1 VIPLTAPAET
11 QATGDATGLAT
22 LRQAGAADF
31 DPVGWHYI
39 EVLSTRISTQ
49 QGAARGLLQSK
60 LDTALRDLQARMAA
74 AHHVSLATRVVTP
87 SPGTSPLAQ
96 LLKTFAPAS
105 SAAAL
110 PTDNASTWRADSP
123 QVQQFRQTLSKLRV
137 QKQVAQAI
145 AQGPQNAGPINSHM
159 LVLRSLGLMCELS
172 PDYLNR
178 FMAYVDTLLCLE
190 ESGKAKPSTP
200 KTSSKT
206 RSAK

>member
-1 VIPLTAPAET
+1 MMPLTAPAAA
-11 QATGDATGLAT
+11 QATGDATGMET

-31 DPVGWHYI
+31 DPMGWHYI

-60 LDTALRDLQARMAA
+60 LDTALHDLKARMAA
-74 AHHVSLATRVVTP
+74 ANQLPLASRVAAP
-87 SPGTSPLAQ
+87 IGGTSPLAQ
-96 LLKTFAPAS
+96 LLQAFAPALPMD
-105 SAAAL
+105 SAK
-110 PTDNASTWRADSP
+110 TWRADSP

-159 LVLRSLGLMCELS
+159 LVLRSLGLMRELS

-178 FMAYVDTLLCLE
+178 FMAYVETLLCLE
-190 ESGKAKPSTP
+190 ESGKAHPLKSKAPGKPR
-200 KTSSKT
+200 
-206 RSAK
+206 RSA

>member
-1 VIPLTAPAET
+1 MPLTVPAAA
-11 QATGDATGLAT
+11 QATGDATGLQT

-31 DPVGWHYI
+31 DPMGWHYI

-60 LDTALRDLQARMAA
+60 LDTALHDLKARMAA
-74 AHHVSLATRVVTP
+74 ANHLPLASRAAAP
-87 SPGTSPLAQ
+87 IAGTSPLAQ
-96 LLKTFAPAS
+96 LLQAFAPALPMD
-105 SAAAL
+105 SAK
-110 PTDNASTWRADSP
+110 TWRADSP

-159 LVLRSLGLMCELS
+159 LVLRSLGLMRELS

-178 FMAYVDTLLCLE
+178 FMAYVETLLCLE
-190 ESGKAKPSTP
+190 ESGKAHPLKSKAPGKPR
-200 KTSSKT
+200 
-206 RSAK
+206 RSA

>member
-1 VIPLTAPAET
+1 MMPLTAPAAA
-11 QATGDATGLAT
+11 QATGDATGLET

-31 DPVGWHYI
+31 DPMGWHYI

-60 LDTALRDLQARMAA
+60 LDTALHDLKARMTVANHLPLASRVAA
-74 AHHVSLATRVVTP
+74 PIA
-87 SPGTSPLAQ
+87 GTSPLAQ
-96 LLKTFAPAS
+96 LLQAFAPALPID
-105 SAAAL
+105 SAKTL
-110 PTDNASTWRADSP
+110 RADSP

-159 LVLRSLGLMCELS
+159 LVLRSLGLMRELS

-178 FMAYVDTLLCLE
+178 FMAYVETLLCLE
-190 ESGKAKPSTP
+190 ESGKAHPLKSKAPGKPR
-200 KTSSKT
+200 
-206 RSAK
+206 RSA

>member
-1 VIPLTAPAET
+1 MMPLTAPAAA
-11 QATGDATGLAT
+11 QATGDATGLQT

-31 DPVGWHYI
+31 DPMGWHYI

-60 LDTALRDLQARMAA
+60 LDTALHDLKARMAA
-74 AHHVSLATRVVTP
+74 ANHLPLANRIAAP
-87 SPGTSPLAQ
+87 IAGTSPLAQ
-96 LLKTFAPAS
+96 LLQAFAPALPMD
-105 SAAAL
+105 SAK
-110 PTDNASTWRADSP
+110 TWRADSP

-159 LVLRSLGLMCELS
+159 LVLRSLGLMRELS

-178 FMAYVDTLLCLE
+178 FMAYVETLLCLE
-190 ESGKAKPSTP
+190 ESGKAQPLKSKAPSKPR
-200 KTSSKT
+200 
-206 RSAK
+206 RSA

>member
-1 VIPLTAPAET
+1 MMPLTVPAAA
-11 QATGDATGLAT
+11 QATGDATGLET

-31 DPVGWHYI
+31 DPMGWHYI

-60 LDTALRDLQARMAA
+60 LDTALHDLKARMTVANQLPLASRVAA
-74 AHHVSLATRVVTP
+74 P
-87 SPGTSPLAQ
+87 IGGTSPLAQ
-96 LLKTFAPAS
+96 LLQAFAPAS
-105 SAAAL
+105 APAL
-110 PTDNASTWRADSP
+110 PTDNAKTWRADSP

-159 LVLRSLGLMCELS
+159 LVLRSLGLMRELS

-178 FMAYVDTLLCLE
+178 FMAYVETLLCLE
-190 ESGKAKPSTP
+190 ESGKAKPLASKAPSKP
-200 KTSSKT
+200 K
-206 RSAK
+206 RSA

>member
-1 VIPLTAPAET
+1 MMPLTVPAAA
-11 QATGDATGLAT
+11 QATGDATGLEM

-31 DPVGWHYI
+31 DPMGWHYI

-60 LDTALRDLQARMAA
+60 LDTALHDLKARMAA
-74 AHHVSLATRVVTP
+74 VNHLPLASRAAAP
-87 SPGTSPLAQ
+87 IAGTSPLAQ
-96 LLKTFAPAS
+96 LLQAFAP
-105 SAAAL
+105 AL
-110 PTDNASTWRADSP
+110 PTDSAKTWRADSP

-159 LVLRSLGLMCELS
+159 LVLRSLGLMRELS

-178 FMAYVDTLLCLE
+178 FMAYVETLLCLE
-190 ESGKAKPSTP
+190 ESGKAHPLKSKAPGKPR
-200 KTSSKT
+200 
-206 RSAK
+206 RSA

>member
-1 VIPLTAPAET
+1 MPLTAPFET
-11 QATGDATGLAT
+11 QATGDATGLEM
-22 LRQAGAADF
+22 LRLAGAADF
-31 DPVGWHYI
+31 DPVSWHYI
-39 EVLSTRISTQ
+39 EVLSARIGTQ

-60 LDTALRDLQARMAA
+60 LANALHALQVRMAA
-74 AHHVSLATRVVTP
+74 VNHVSLTSQVAAP
-87 SPGTSPLAQ
+87 SPGNSPLAQ
-96 LLKTFAPAS
+96 LLQAFAPAS
-105 SAAAL
+105 APAL
-110 PTDNASTWRADSP
+110 PTDGAKTWRADSP
-123 QVQQFRQTLSKLRV
+123 QVQQFLQTLSKLRV

-159 LVLRSLGLMCELS
+159 LVLRSLGLMRELS

-200 KTSSKT
+200 KTPSKP